1 MINGEKVDPSAIRD
15 TALFTIE
22 GELDDISGNGQTEAA
37 HSLCGGIAEKNKKHL
52 LAKSV
57 GHYGIFSGRKFRE
70 IIYPQITRFISKHN

>member
-1 MINGEKVDPSAIRD
+1 M
-15 TALFTIE
+15 
-22 GELDDISGNGQTEAA
+22 
-37 HSLCGGIAEKNKKHL
+37 